1 MPQREQ
7 HFFVVA
13 NGMANVAVGGVIIR
27 VILLTRSIQ
36 EGKKRDTL
44 ARIQLHFRYPRN
56 ALHLKFYEM
65 EK

>member
-36 EGKKRDTL
+36 EGKKGTHSL
-44 ARIQLHFRYPRN
+44 VSNYTSVTQETHCI
-56 ALHLKFYEM
+56 
-65 EK
+65 